1 VIPIR
6 IGVVEVESLAAGR
19 CEATRG
25 SHRRTSEL
33 ESGEIGVVRLS
44 AESSSERWS

>member
-1 VIPIR
+1 MIPIR
-6 IGVVEVESLAAGR
+6 NGVVKVGSLAAGR

-33 ESGEIGVVRLS
+33 ESGEVGVVRLS
-44 AESSSERWS
+44 AESPSERWS